1 MKQFAIVALLCVT
14 AASAQAGPR
23 IVPTLSGTYVYTN
36 FENCGSGLLAQAT
49 GTVVFNPMT
58 KAFRQK
64 GFKIVGAPLTEQ
76 TVSDSGSYSNTA
88 TTLTFS
94 GGGTSDTYNAFY
106 RASPRGIASYFT
118 GIILESGTCGR
129 LLTMTRQ

>member
-49 GTVVFNPMT
+49 GTVVFNSTMKT
-58 KAFRQK
+58 FTQN
-64 GFKIVGAPLTEQ
+64 GLKIVGTPLNYQ

-88 TTLTFS
+88 TTLTFTAS
-94 GGGTSDTYNAFY
+94 GTSATYNVFY
-106 RASPRGIASYFT
+106 GASPRSIASYFT
-118 GIILESGTCGR
+118 GIILVPGPCGL
-129 LLTMTRQ
+129 LLTMTRR